1 MLREKLIAANDHI
14 TKEKNFHIK
23 PNFPSK
29 IARKGKLETNE
40 IENRFKSG
48 MS

>member
-1 MLREKLIAANDHI
+1 MLRDKLIAANDHI
-14 TKEKNFHIK
+14 KKEKNFHIK
-23 PNFPSK
+23 PNFPSQ

-40 IENRFKSG
+40 IENRLKNG